1 MDTNGKNV
9 GYLNVV
15 ASGQLSDTVALH
27 PGKANLEII
36 LDTSQVRS

>member
-1 MDTNGKNV
+1 MDRIGKNV

-27 PGKANLEII
+27 LGKAKLEII
-36 LDTSQVRS
+36 LCTSQVRF